1 MTTII
6 RIGLHLVF
14 ILMAVVALAFIVSLV
29 SVFAVALL
37 AALSAYFFV
46 VRKYSLINQTHK

>member
-6 RIGLHLVF
+6 RIALHLVF
-14 ILMAVVALAFIVSLV
+14 IFIAVAVLVFIVSLV
-29 SVFAVALL
+29 SVFALGLL

-46 VRKYSLINQTHK
+46 ARKYSLINESHK